1 MSPDSDPVEGTDA
14 VPEAAEAPD
23 AGLLTVPNLI
33 SIARLGCVPLF
44 LWLLLG
50 REDPLLAGF
59 LLAFLGATD
68 WVDGYIARRFGQV
81 SEIGKIL
88 DPTADRIMLLV
99 AVLAIGAA
107 GYVPWWFAGATLAR
121 EGVVSVLAVV
131 LGALGARR
139 IDVTWWGKTAT
150 FLLMFSYPLFLA
162 AGADHAL
169 DDLAW
174 WLAWAC
180 GIPGLA
186 IAYYAAWGYL
196 PVARRALA
204 EGRAARQ
211 ARSAPH

>member
-1 MSPDSDPVEGTDA
+1 MSPDSDPVEGPDA
-14 VPEAAEAPD
+14 VPEVAEAPD

-211 ARSAPH
+211 ARSTPH